1 MKKILFLFLV
11 CLMSNTLS
19 AQTKTFSGAWFDIKY
34 PAKFKAKASMK
45 SASSSTGCE
54 SATFTSPDN
63 SVQFYVFSP
72 QWNGDATDIALKK
85 NEKIISSQIDTTGER
100 REQTIKIWTIA
111 ANDSSYSRSYQEKEN
126 LELNVKYVVGIKYKD
141 KASYEKYK
149 KQYLAFKG
157 SLIQYGD

>member
-1 MKKILFLFLV
+1 MYLGFIYFLTTALY
-11 CLMSNTLS
+11 

-72 QWNGDATDIALKK
+72 QWSGKATDIDLKK
-85 NEKIISSQIDTTGER
+85 NEKIVEQRIDTSGEN
-100 REQTIKIWTIA
+100 REKILKTWTIM
-111 ANDSSYSRSYQEKEN
+111 ANDSSYFRSYQEKAN
-126 LELNVKYVVGIKYKD
+126 SDLSVNWVVGIKYKD

-149 KQYLAFKG
+149 KQYLAFKA